1 MKAIAI
7 LKEVQSGANKGQP
20 DVGTPGVD
28 YSGFVHIGDLP
39 GAYACVVI
47 CGIGAQLLA
56 IQSHPNCVCGVQATE
71 AGVRWSE
78 LDVPVPAGIRTKIN
92 KWRQANGQGNIPA
105 GTTLLQVVRAAA
117 NHFDWGSHDCFDS
130 SS

>member
-1 MKAIAI
+1 MKAIGI
-7 LKEVQSGANKGQP
+7 LKEVQSGALKGTP

-28 YSGFVHIGDLP
+28 YSAFVHIGDLP

-47 CGIGAQLLA
+47 CGTGAQLLA
-56 IQSHPNCVCGVQATE
+56 IQNHANCVLGLQVTE

-92 KWRQANGQGNIPA
+92 TYRQAQGQGNIPA
-105 GTTLLQVVRAAA
+105 STTLLQVVRVAA
-117 NHFDWGSHDCFDS
+117 NNFDWGTHDVFDGN
-130 SS
+130 